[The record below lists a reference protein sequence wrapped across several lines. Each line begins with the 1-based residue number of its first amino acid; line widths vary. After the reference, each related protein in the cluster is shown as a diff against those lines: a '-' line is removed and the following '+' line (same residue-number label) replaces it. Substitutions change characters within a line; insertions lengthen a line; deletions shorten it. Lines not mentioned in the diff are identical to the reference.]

1 MSTREN
7 LFLLGG
13 QYTNEQSVRGNL
25 CPFLTDQEVNW
36 RKSYDLNFVQD
47 SKIQTSRQAQSGN
60 SPLVHDRLCFFLNP
74 RAHSI
79 HSKNP
84 ATICALFMADPSIQ
98 NPIHPPYSCL
108 KSNIECGACLENIGG
123 EKAFAR
129 RVPYSTGNLTT
140 YHTIC
145 VLPRLIHEQSA
156 RFFEINHYFL
166 VAFLC
171 NGDFFSK
178 CNPPLSI
185 PGLGPA

>member
-1 MSTREN
+1 
-7 LFLLGG
+7 
-13 QYTNEQSVRGNL
+13 
-25 CPFLTDQEVNW
+25 
-36 RKSYDLNFVQD
+36 
-47 SKIQTSRQAQSGN
+47 
-60 SPLVHDRLCFFLNP
+60 
-74 RAHSI
+74 
-79 HSKNP
+79 
-84 ATICALFMADPSIQ
+84 MADPSIQ

-123 EKAFAR
+123 VKAFAR

-171 NGDFFSK
+171 NGVFFSK

-185 PGLGPA
+185 PGLRPA